1 MDVYIYIYICLHIS
15 MYVYKCLYIYIYIY
29 VYHLFTMCC
38 YISLYFID
46 LTVLKKRSRKTDS
59 SGFLMEK

>member
-1 MDVYIYIYICLHIS
+1 

-29 VYHLFTMCC
+29 IYHLFTMCC

>member
-1 MDVYIYIYICLHIS
+1 
-15 MYVYKCLYIYIYIY
+15 MYVYKCLYIYIYIYIY